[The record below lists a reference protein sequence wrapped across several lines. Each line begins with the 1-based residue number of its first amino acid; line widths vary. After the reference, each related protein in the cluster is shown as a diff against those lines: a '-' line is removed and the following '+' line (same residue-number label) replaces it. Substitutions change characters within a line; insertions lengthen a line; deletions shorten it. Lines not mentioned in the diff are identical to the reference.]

1 MIIYFANRRMG
12 VLGQASTGLPRGFF
26 ASDDKKIE
34 DVDTGVASFECTVSF
49 EKSEQRQLQEVVK
62 AGNYILR
69 SNGDEKEF
77 YTIIDSELDID
88 DQEIYLYAEDAG
100 LDLLNDVAQA
110 FEATEA

>member
-1 MIIYFANRRMG
+1 MIIYFANRRME

-62 AGNYILR
+62 AGNYGAMAMKRNFILSLIR
-69 SNGDEKEF
+69 NWILMIRKSTCTLKMQGW
-77 YTIIDSELDID
+77 IC
-88 DQEIYLYAEDAG
+88 
-100 LDLLNDVAQA
+100 
-110 FEATEA
+110 